1 MKKIII
7 GLILFFFI
15 SFIYNHF
22 FLKSMITGVYV
33 NTNYNKDYPI
43 AEVPDRADTLVLFDN
58 NTYTSGYYGRGKYK
72 LNYSFGGTRILLISN
87 NPSEGGFGSSFTR
100 LYSFGNI
107 KIDLF
112 QDQDQYY
119 EKID

>member
-1 MKKIII
+1 
-7 GLILFFFI
+7 
-15 SFIYNHF
+15 
-22 FLKSMITGVYV
+22 MITGVYV
-33 NTNYNKDYPI
+33 NTNYDKDYPI
-43 AEVPDRADTLVLFDN
+43 LDVPNHADTLVLFDD
-58 NTYTSGYYGRGKYK
+58 NTYTSGYYGKGKYK
-72 LNYSFGGTRILLISN
+72 LEYSFGGTEISLIPNVS
-87 NPSEGGFGSSFTR
+87 SEGGFGSSFTR